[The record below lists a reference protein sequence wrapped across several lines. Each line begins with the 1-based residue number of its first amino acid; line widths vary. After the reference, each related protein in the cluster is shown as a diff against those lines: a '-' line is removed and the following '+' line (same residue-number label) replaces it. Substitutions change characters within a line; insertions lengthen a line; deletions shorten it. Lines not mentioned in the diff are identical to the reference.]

1 MKHLMTD
8 IIVVG
13 KSTDKV
19 SNKNLRK
26 EIDKIM
32 KRMKCDD
39 EKLQKFAYVLWEE
52 ERGKLMEDIPVHLH
66 GYRKVLRT
74 LGYVI

>member
-39 EKLQKFAYVLWEE
+39 EKLQKFAYVLWE
-52 ERGKLMEDIPVHLH
+52 
-66 GYRKVLRT
+66 
-74 LGYVI
+74 